1 MYKSLCFDKMNALCD
16 FKMFL
21 TFIDFSTKMLDN
33 DRKGG
38 VIMAVLTRTTEIII
52 RDEEKLIALLS
63 AKPNPSKEAFE
74 RVQKAKSHPLFK
86 GTDLSDT
93 IN

>member
-1 MYKSLCFDKMNALCD
+1 
-16 FKMFL
+16 
-21 TFIDFSTKMLDN
+21 
-33 DRKGG
+33 
-38 VIMAVLTRTTEIII
+38 MAVLTRTTEIII